1 MLKMRKKIEN
11 RGMSLI
17 EVIVSML
24 VLSIAVVTVMSAFSM
39 ASKTNLQSK
48 RHQDVESVMESFLE
62 YAEAGGTDYQSAFTV
77 AATDYSVDP
86 DVDGDGTKKKET
98 LLNIK
103 QGFGTYNVTV
113 TTDTAPDKY
122 TSGEFNNHDVIH
134 FGGTGNNTVLID
146 ASLEQNDSFPHNN
159 ISDADDTAQEYFW
172 LWHSQAVDEY
182 NDEHEDDAGFSE
194 MYTIPIDNIGS
205 RIERELRIMTT
216 EPEPNKMQLMA
227 SFVYTIDGGVLL
239 PDSLSRTYSVLIYL
253 SPVYDAGH
261 VTTEGANKLEQV
273 YIMYSDPVKEA
284 SGLGDAIDI
293 RIVDTADPTPDKK
306 RLHATIFLVNQEE
319 VGESKTVNSAIGK
332 NFEDRVHNKH
342 ESLTVSFK
350 DPITGNSATPKAKI
364 YSSINVNL
372 IGDDANVTY
381 NAAENAFNLVE
392 KGNEVRVVTVT
403 VEVADADTGTVID
416 TKTITRLQ

>member
-1 MLKMRKKIEN
+1 MLKMREKIEN

-62 YAEAGGTDYQSAFTV
+62 YAEAGGTDYQSAFDV
-77 AATDYSVDP
+77 AATDYSVS
-86 DVDGDGTKKKET
+86 VTGAVKEET
-98 LLNIK
+98 LNNIK

-113 TTDTAPDKY
+113 TTDTAPAKY
-122 TSGEFNNHDVIH
+122 SSGEFNNHDVIH
-134 FGGTGNNTVLID
+134 FGGTGHNTVLID

-172 LWHSQAVDEY
+172 LWHSQAVDEF
-182 NDEHEDDAGFSE
+182 NEANEDVEDFVD
-194 MYTIPIDNIGS
+194 MPTIPISNIGS
-205 RIERELRIMTT
+205 RIGRELRIMTT

-227 SFVYTIDGGVLL
+227 SFVYTIDDGVKL

-253 SPVYDAGH
+253 SPVYDAGY

-273 YIMYSDPVKEA
+273 YIMYSDAAVENHDI
-284 SGLGDAIDI
+284 GLFGERTDI
-293 RIVDTADPTPDKK
+293 RIVDTAEITPDKK

-319 VGESKTVNSAIGK
+319 VGESKTVNNASGIE
-332 NFEDRVHNKH
+332 NFADRVHDKH
-342 ESLTVSFK
+342 EVLNVSFK

-364 YSSINVNL
+364 YSSINANL
-372 IGDDANVTY
+372 IGGDANVTY
-381 NAAENAFNLVE
+381 SAAENAFNLVE

-403 VEVADADTGTVID
+403 VAVEDADTGTVID

>member
-1 MLKMRKKIEN
+1 MLKMREKIEN

-77 AATDYSVDP
+77 PATDYSVDP

-134 FGGTGNNTVLID
+134 FGGTGHNTVLID
-146 ASLEQNDSFPHNN
+146 ASLEQNDSFPNNN
-159 ISDADDTAQEYFW
+159 ISDVDDTAHDYFW

-182 NDEHEDDAGFSE
+182 NDEHEEDAGFVE
-194 MYTIPIDNIGS
+194 MSTIPIADIGDY
-205 RIERELRIMTT
+205 IGRELRIMTT

-227 SFVYTIDGGVLL
+227 SFVYTIRDTVKL
-239 PDSLSRTYSVLIYL
+239 PDSLGRTYSVLIYL

-273 YIMYSDPVKEA
+273 YIMYSDAAKEDH
-284 SGLGDAIDI
+284 SLGDAIDI
-293 RIVDTADPTPDKK
+293 RIVDTEATQK
-306 RLHATIFLVNQEE
+306 RLHATFFLVNQEE
-319 VGESKTVNSAIGK
+319 VGESKTVNNASGIE

-342 ESLTVSFK
+342 EALTVSFK
-350 DPITGNSATPKAKI
+350 DPITGNAATPKAKL

-372 IGDDANVTY
+372 VGDDANVTY

>member
-62 YAEAGGTDYQSAFTV
+62 YAEAGGTEYQRDFDV

-159 ISDADDTAQEYFW
+159 ISDADDTAHDYFW

-194 MYTIPIDNIGS
+194 MPMIPLSNIGS
-205 RIERELRIMTT
+205 YIGRELRIMTT

-227 SFVYTIDGGVLL
+227 SFVYTIDDGVKL

-273 YIMYSDPVKEA
+273 YIMYSDAVKENHSLA
-284 SGLGDAIDI
+284 DAIDI
-293 RIVDTADPTPDKK
+293 RIVDTEATQK
-306 RLHATIFLVNQEE
+306 RLHATFFLVNQEE
-319 VGESKTVNSAIGK
+319 VSESKTVNNAIGK

-350 DPITGNSATPKAKI
+350 DPITGNPATPLAKL

-372 IGDDANVTY
+372 VGEDANVTY

>member
-1 MLKMRKKIEN
+1 MLKMREKIEN

-77 AATDYSVDP
+77 AATDYSVS
-86 DVDGDGTKKKET
+86 VTGAVKEET
-98 LLNIK
+98 LNNIK

-113 TTDTAPDKY
+113 TTDTAPAKY
-122 TSGEFNNHDVIH
+122 SSAEFNNHDVIQ
-134 FGGTGNNTVLID
+134 FGGSGSNTVLID
-146 ASLEQNDSFPHNN
+146 ASLEQNKVETSYHTWLHG
-159 ISDADDTAQEYFW
+159 ADYTAYEYFW
-172 LWHSQAVDEY
+172 LWHSQAVDEF
-182 NDEHEDDAGFSE
+182 NDAHEDDADFSE
-194 MYTIPIDNIGS
+194 MFTIPISGIGAY
-205 RIERELRIMTT
+205 IDRELQIMTT

-227 SFVYTIDGGVLL
+227 SFVYTINDAAVLL
-239 PDSLSRTYSVLIYL
+239 PTSLGRTYSVLIYL

-261 VTTEGANKLEQV
+261 VTTVGANKLDQV
-273 YIMYSDPVKEA
+273 YIMYSDGKEEPD
-284 SGLGDAIDI
+284 SIGENIDI
-293 RIVDTADPTPDKK
+293 RILDTDSPNK
-306 RLHATIFLVNQEE
+306 RLNATIFLVDQEGTSMGIGTA
-319 VGESKTVNSAIGK
+319 VGKAS
-332 NFEDRVHNKH
+332 FEDRVDNRHKT
-342 ESLTVSFK
+342 LRISFK
-350 DPITGNSATPKAKI
+350 NLTNGHVETPQAKL
-364 YSSINVNL
+364 YCSVNAQL
-372 IGDDANVTY
+372 EAADGYVTY
-381 NAAENAFNLVE
+381 NNAENGFNLVA